1 MHISLN
7 SGCKLTTILIAI
19 LPKKGDFSKEKPSF
33 FWSDYFSGQALW
45 LPYIK
50 HPFIFLPMNPV

>member
-1 MHISLN
+1 MATNNN
-7 SGCKLTTILIAI
+7 SNRYPSGKREI
-19 LPKKGDFSKEKPSF
+19 FSKEKPSF

-50 HPFIFLPMNPV
+50 HPSISLPMNLV